1 MKDFDSLKTLWE
13 QAGDDL
19 PPRENK
25 HVQWSNQSRNYKLNL
40 QNHQLRGA
48 LMLILTGLLII
59 AMALFAD
66 FNFKSIITY
75 TGMYLIAGIC
85 FVQAILLLFTWQKI
99 KKIDE
104 TQPPRQHLQQWEA
117 YYNFRQKQIKWNMP
131 LYFIFL
137 NLAMGIY
144 LIEIFQGRPLTNVLI
159 FTGIYLGWMLF
170 AYFYLGK
177 RVIRKEEFKLKT
189 IMDNLKQLEAQLA
202 GE

>member
-19 PPRENK
+19 PPRDNK
-25 HVQWSNQSRNYKLNL
+25 KVQWSNQSRNYKLNL
-40 QNHQLRGA
+40 QNQQLRGGI
-48 LMLILTGLLII
+48 LLIFTALLII
-59 AMALFAD
+59 AMALFAV
-66 FNFKSIITY
+66 FYKTLITY
-75 TGMYLIAGIC
+75 IGMYLISAIC
-85 FVQAILLLFTWQKI
+85 LAQAILLLYTWQKI
-99 KKIDE
+99 KNIDE
-104 TQPPRQHLQQWEA
+104 TLPPHQHLQQWEA
-117 YYNFRQKQIKWNMP
+117 YYAFRQKLINWNMP

-144 LIEIFQGRPLTNVLI
+144 LFDIFQGRPIVNVLI
-159 FTGIYLGWMLF
+159 FLAIYLGWMVF

>member
-19 PPRENK
+19 PPREKKN
-25 HVQWSNQSRNYKLNL
+25 VQWTNQSRNYKLNL
-40 QNHQLRGA
+40 QNQQLRGGI
-48 LMLILTGLLII
+48 LLIFTALLII

-66 FNFKSIITY
+66 FYKTLITY
-75 TGMYLIAGIC
+75 IGMYLIAAIC
-85 FVQAILLLFTWQKI
+85 LAQAILLIYTWQKI
-99 KKIDE
+99 KNIDE
-104 TQPPRQHLQQWEA
+104 TLPPRQHLQQWEA
-117 YYNFRQKQIKWNMP
+117 YYLFREKLIKWNMP

-144 LIEIFQGRPLTNVLI
+144 LFDIFKGRPIMNVLI
-159 FTGIYLGWMLF
+159 FLAIYLGWMIF

-189 IMDNLKQLEAQLA
+189 IMGNLKQVEAQLA

>member
-19 PPRENK
+19 PPGENK
-25 HVQWSNQSRNYKLNL
+25 KVQWSNQSMNFKLNL
-40 QNHQLRGA
+40 QNQQLRGGI
-48 LMLILTGLLII
+48 LLIFTALLII

-66 FNFKSIITY
+66 FYKTLITY
-75 TGMYLIAGIC
+75 IGMYLIAAIC
-85 FVQAILLLFTWQKI
+85 LAQAILLLYTWQKI
-99 KKIDE
+99 KNIDE
-104 TQPPRQHLQQWEA
+104 TLPPHQHLQQWEA
-117 YYNFRQKQIKWNMP
+117 YYAFRQKLINWNMP

-144 LIEIFQGRPLTNVLI
+144 LFDIFQGRPIVNVLI
-159 FTGIYLGWMLF
+159 FLAIYLGWMVF

-189 IMDNLKQLEAQLA
+189 IMDNLKQLEAQLK

>member
-13 QAGDDL
+13 QAGYNQ
-19 PPRENK
+19 PPRDNK
-25 HVQWSNQSRNYKLNL
+25 KVQWSNQSRNYKLNL
-40 QNHQLRGA
+40 QNQQLRGGI
-48 LMLILTGLLII
+48 LLIFTALLII

-66 FNFKSIITY
+66 FYKTLITY
-75 TGMYLIAGIC
+75 IGMYLIAAIC
-85 FVQAILLLFTWQKI
+85 LAQALLLIYTWQKI
-99 KKIDE
+99 KNIDD
-104 TQPPRQHLQQWEA
+104 TLPPRQHLQQWEA
-117 YYNFRQKQIKWNMP
+117 YYNFREKLIKWNMP

-144 LIEIFQGRPLTNVLI
+144 LFDIFKGRPIINVLI
-159 FTGIYLGWMLF
+159 FLAVYLGWMIF

-189 IMDNLKQLEAQLA
+189 IMDNLKQLEAQLT

>member
-19 PPRENK
+19 PPRDNK
-25 HVQWSNQSRNYKLNL
+25 KVQWSNQSMNFKLNL
-40 QNHQLRGA
+40 QNQQLRGGI
-48 LMLILTGLLII
+48 LLIFTALLII

-66 FNFKSIITY
+66 FYKTLITY
-75 TGMYLIAGIC
+75 IGMYLIAAIC
-85 FVQAILLLFTWQKI
+85 LAQAILLLYTWQKI
-99 KKIDE
+99 KNIDE
-104 TQPPRQHLQQWEA
+104 TLPPHQHLQQWEA
-117 YYNFRQKQIKWNMP
+117 YYAFRQKLINWNMP

-144 LIEIFQGRPLTNVLI
+144 LFDIFQGRPIVNVLI
-159 FTGIYLGWMLF
+159 FLAIYLGWMVF

-189 IMDNLKQLEAQLA
+189 IMDNLKQLEAQLK

>member
-13 QAGDDL
+13 QAGDDR

-25 HVQWSNQSRNYKLNL
+25 NVQWSNQSRNYKLNL
-40 QNHQLRGA
+40 QNQQLRGGI
-48 LMLILTGLLII
+48 LLIFTALLII
-59 AMALFAD
+59 AMAFFAD
-66 FNFKSIITY
+66 FYKSLVTY
-75 TGMYLIAGIC
+75 IGMFLIAAVCIG
-85 FVQAILLLFTWQKI
+85 QAIILLFTWQKI
-99 KKIDE
+99 KNIDE
-104 TQPPRQHLQQWEA
+104 TLPPREHLQQWEA
-117 YYNFRQKQIKWNMP
+117 YYQFRQKLMKWNMP
-131 LYFIFL
+131 LYFILL

-144 LIEIFQGRPLTNVLI
+144 LFDIFKGRPIVNVLI
-159 FTGIYLGWMLF
+159 FLAVYLGWMIF

>member
-19 PPRENK
+19 PPRDNK
-25 HVQWSNQSRNYKLNL
+25 KVQWSNQSRNYKLNL
-40 QNHQLRGA
+40 QNQQLRGGI
-48 LMLILTGLLII
+48 LLIFTALLII
-59 AMALFAD
+59 AMALFAV
-66 FNFKSIITY
+66 FYKTLITY
-75 TGMYLIAGIC
+75 IGMYLISAIC
-85 FVQAILLLFTWQKI
+85 LAQAILLLYTWQKI
-99 KKIDE
+99 KNIDE
-104 TQPPRQHLQQWEA
+104 TLPPHQHLQQWEA
-117 YYNFRQKQIKWNMP
+117 YYAFRQKLINWNMP

-144 LIEIFQGRPLTNVLI
+144 LFDIFQGRPIVNVLI
-159 FTGIYLGWMLF
+159 FLAIYLGWMVF

-189 IMDNLKQLEAQLA
+189 IMDNLKQLEAQLK

>member
-13 QAGDDL
+13 QAGNDL

-25 HVQWSNQSRNYKLNL
+25 NVQWSNQSRNYKLNL
-40 QNHQLRGA
+40 QNQQLRGGI
-48 LMLILTGLLII
+48 LLIFTALLII

-66 FNFKSIITY
+66 FYKTLITY
-75 TGMYLIAGIC
+75 IGMYLIAAIC
-85 FVQAILLLFTWQKI
+85 LAQALLLIYTWQRI
-99 KKIDE
+99 KNIDD
-104 TQPPRQHLQQWEA
+104 TLPPRQHLQQWEA
-117 YYNFRQKQIKWNMP
+117 YYNFREKLIKWNMP
-131 LYFIFL
+131 LYFFFL

-144 LIEIFQGRPLTNVLI
+144 LFDIFRGRPLTNVLI
-159 FTGIYLGWMLF
+159 FLAVYLGWMIF

>member
-1 MKDFDSLKTLWE
+1 MKDFDSLKTLWK

-25 HVQWSNQSRNYKLNL
+25 KVQWSNQSRNYKLNL
-40 QNHQLRGA
+40 QNQQLRGGIV
-48 LMLILTGLLII
+48 LIFTALLII

-66 FNFKSIITY
+66 FYKTLITY
-75 TGMYLIAGIC
+75 IGMYLIAAIC
-85 FVQAILLLFTWQKI
+85 LAQAILLLYTWQKI
-99 KKIDE
+99 KNIDE
-104 TQPPRQHLQQWEA
+104 TLPPHQHLQQWEA
-117 YYNFRQKQIKWNMP
+117 YYAFRQKLINWNMP

-144 LIEIFQGRPLTNVLI
+144 LFDIFQGRPIVNVLI
-159 FTGIYLGWMLF
+159 FLAIYLSWMVF

-189 IMDNLKQLEAQLA
+189 IMDNLKQLEAQLT

>member
-13 QAGDDL
+13 QAGNDL

-25 HVQWSNQSRNYKLNL
+25 NVQWSNQSRNYKLNL
-40 QNHQLRGA
+40 QNQQLRGGI
-48 LMLILTGLLII
+48 LLIFTALLII
-59 AMALFAD
+59 AMAFFAD
-66 FNFKSIITY
+66 FYKSLVTY
-75 TGMYLIAGIC
+75 IGMFLIAAVCIG
-85 FVQAILLLFTWQKI
+85 QAIILLFTWQKI
-99 KKIDE
+99 KNIDE
-104 TQPPRQHLQQWEA
+104 TLPPREHLQQWEA
-117 YYNFRQKQIKWNMP
+117 YYQFRQKLMKWNMP
-131 LYFIFL
+131 LYFILL

-144 LIEIFQGRPLTNVLI
+144 LFDIFKGRPIVNVLI
-159 FTGIYLGWMLF
+159 FLAVYLGWMIF

>member
-1 MKDFDSLKTLWE
+1 MKDFDSLKTLWG

-19 PPRENK
+19 PPQEVK
-25 HVQWSNQSRNYKLNL
+25 IVQWSNQSRNFKLNL
-40 QNHQLRGA
+40 QNQQLRGGI
-48 LMLILTGLLII
+48 LLILTGLLVIG
-59 AMALFAD
+59 MALFAD
-66 FNFKSIITY
+66 FPKTLLTY
-75 TGMYLIAGIC
+75 FGMYLIIAGIC

-137 NLAMGIY
+137 NLAMGMY

-159 FTGIYLGWMLF
+159 FTGIYLGWMIF

-189 IMDNLKQLEAQLA
+189 IMDNLKQVEAQLT

>member
-1 MKDFDSLKTLWE
+1 MKDFDSLKTLWG

-19 PPRENK
+19 PPQEVK
-25 HVQWSNQSRNYKLNL
+25 IVQWSNQSRNYKLNL
-40 QNHQLRGA
+40 QNQQLRGGI
-48 LMLILTGLLII
+48 LLIFTALLII

-66 FNFKSIITY
+66 FYKTLITY
-75 TGMYLIAGIC
+75 IGMYLIAAIC
-85 FVQAILLLFTWQKI
+85 LAQAILLIYTWQKI
-99 KKIDE
+99 KNIDE
-104 TQPPRQHLQQWEA
+104 TLPPSQHLQQWEA
-117 YYNFRQKQIKWNMP
+117 YYLFREKLIKWNMP

-144 LIEIFQGRPLTNVLI
+144 LFDIFKGRPIINVLI
-159 FTGIYLGWMLF
+159 FLAIYLGWMIF

-189 IMDNLKQLEAQLA
+189 IMDNLKQLEAQLT

>member
-19 PPRENK
+19 PPSK
-25 HVQWSNQSRNYKLNL
+25 VKTGQWSNQSRSFKLNL
-40 QNHQLRGA
+40 QNEQLRGGI
-48 LMLILTGLLII
+48 MLIFTALLII
-59 AMALFAD
+59 GMALFAD
-66 FNFKSIITY
+66 FYKTFLTY
-75 TGMYLIAGIC
+75 IGMYLIAAIC
-85 FVQAILLLFTWQKI
+85 IAQAILLLYTWEKI
-99 KKIDE
+99 KNIDE
-104 TQPPRQHLQQWEA
+104 TLPPQQHLQQWEA
-117 YYNFRQKQIKWNMP
+117 YYSFRQKLIKWNMP

-144 LIEIFQGRPLTNVLI
+144 LFEIFQGRPMVNVLI
-159 FTGIYLGWMLF
+159 FLAVYLGWMIF

>member
-19 PPRENK
+19 SPRDNK
-25 HVQWSNQSRNYKLNL
+25 KVQWSNQSRNYKLNL
-40 QNHQLRGA
+40 QNQQLRGGI
-48 LMLILTGLLII
+48 LLIFTALLII

-66 FNFKSIITY
+66 FYKTLITY
-75 TGMYLIAGIC
+75 IGMYLLSVIC
-85 FVQAILLLFTWQKI
+85 LAQAILLLYTWQKI
-99 KKIDE
+99 KNIDE
-104 TQPPRQHLQQWEA
+104 TLPPHQHLQQWEA
-117 YYNFRQKQIKWNMP
+117 YYNFRKKLIKWNMP

-144 LIEIFQGRPLTNVLI
+144 LFDIFQGRPIVNVLI
-159 FTGIYLGWMLF
+159 FLAIYFGWMVF

-189 IMDNLKQLEAQLA
+189 IMDNLKQLEAQLT